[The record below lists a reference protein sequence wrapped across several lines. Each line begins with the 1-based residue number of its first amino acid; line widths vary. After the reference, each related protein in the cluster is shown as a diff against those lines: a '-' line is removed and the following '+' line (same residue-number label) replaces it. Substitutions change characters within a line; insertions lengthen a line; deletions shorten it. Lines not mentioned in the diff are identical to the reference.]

1 MSIQNFNTM
10 FALNYNIDRDQLTI
24 NINNKYI
31 NDEMDPVRF
40 DPSSYQGIKAKY
52 ISRVGCIIPNCKSTG
67 SKKSTVKCICK
78 KLSFLIFQ
86 NKTMVTGGRHWP
98 QIMDGYNKIKSI
110 IENEYDD
117 IKINEDNKKEKNKL
131 PKEIEI
137 NGHLYLNKNILIYEN
152 PRNLFILKSL
162 GFI

>member
-1 MSIQNFNTM
+1 
-10 FALNYNIDRDQLTI
+10 
-24 NINNKYI
+24 
-31 NDEMDPVRF
+31 
-40 DPSSYQGIKAKY
+40 
-52 ISRVGCIIPNCKSTG
+52 
-67 SKKSTVKCICK
+67 
-78 KLSFLIFQ
+78 
-86 NKTMVTGGRHWP
+86 
-98 QIMDGYNKIKSI
+98 MDGYNKIKSI